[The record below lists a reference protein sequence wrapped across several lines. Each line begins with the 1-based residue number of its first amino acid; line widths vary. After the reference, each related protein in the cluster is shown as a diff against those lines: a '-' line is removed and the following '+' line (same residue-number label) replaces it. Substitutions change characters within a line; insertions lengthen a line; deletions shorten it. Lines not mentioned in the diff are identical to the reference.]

1 MISTILEKSRL
12 NIAYVAEGR
21 LHGFMADTTHILQ
34 TIDAYRELGH
44 QVKLFARKGDL
55 ETASLKDKYDLTHN
69 FGLSLIQGRDWP
81 QPWRRMSRLLNSMAV
96 AREVRRSSRFDL
108 ILGREVYV
116 LGALY
121 RSGTPIIVEAHE
133 MISRF
138 QRPIFRRI
146 IKHSSFFRLIVIST
160 SLQDDFLNA
169 FPELHAEKVKVIPN
183 GVPKSR
189 VLCPSSPI
197 ETLGNPSFKR
207 LKVGYVGALYPGKGL
222 EIVLPLAS
230 AFPDL
235 EFHIVGGRQSDI
247 EYWRKDDLS
256 RNVIFHGHVDRGKIF
271 SYLDAFDIVLLPSQ
285 IAISSFSGAES
296 EYGRWTSP
304 MKLFDYMARGRPILA
319 SDLPGIRDVVD
330 DEISALLVP
339 PDDIGAWKQSLVRM
353 RDDAPLRSRLGA
365 AARAS
370 CEANFTTIARAESTL
385 EGLF

>member
-1 MISTILEKSRL
+1 MKDPRL

-21 LHGFMADTTHILQ
+21 LNSFMADTTHILQ

-44 QVKLFARKGDL
+44 QVKLFARSGDL
-55 ETASLKDKYDLTHN
+55 QPNTFNVKYGLEHN
-69 FGLSLIQGRDWP
+69 FSHDLIQGRDWP
-81 QPWRRMSRLLNSMAV
+81 QPWRRISRLLNSLAI
-96 AREVRRSSRFDL
+96 AREVRRSGSFDL

-121 RSGTPIIVEAHE
+121 RSGIPIIVEAHE

-138 QRPIFRRI
+138 QRPIFRRL
-146 IKHSSFFRLIVIST
+146 IKHNSFFRLIVITT
-160 SLQDDFLNA
+160 SLQDEFFLA
-169 FPELHAEKVKVIPN
+169 FPELPAEKVKVVPN

-189 VLCPSSPI
+189 VLFPSSQVKMHD
-197 ETLGNPSFKR
+197 NRSMKR
-207 LKVGYVGALYPGKGL
+207 LKVGYVGALYQGKGM

-230 AFPDL
+230 AMPDL
-235 EFHIVGGRQSDI
+235 EFHIVGGRQSDV
-247 EYWRKDDLS
+247 EFWRKDGAS
-256 RNVIFHGHVDRGKIF
+256 SNIIFHGHKERSKIF
-271 SYLDAFDIVLLPSQ
+271 SYLDAFDIAILPSQ
-285 IAISSFSGAES
+285 IAIRSFSGAKTD
-296 EYGRWTSP
+296 YGRWTSP
-304 MKLFDYMARGRPILA
+304 MKLFDYMARGLPILA

-339 PDDIGAWKQSLVRM
+339 PDDIEAWKNALVRL
-353 RDDAPLRSRLGA
+353 RDDASLRSRLGA